1 MSTSTDEFI
10 VTEEMYERL
19 LPVFIA
25 EATHHLGEIDAAI
38 LLLAH
43 APGHEDARAI
53 LGRSAHTI
61 KGNAA
66 SLGMR
71 EIVIEAQR
79 LEWWA
84 MDEKM
89 HRTPAGLAALH
100 DARRALR
107 RLLDEVASDADF
119 RRHP

>member
-1 MSTSTDEFI
+1 MHDMTDEL
-10 VTEEMYERL
+10 YERM
-19 LPVFIA
+19 LPIFLA
-25 EATHHLGEIDAAI
+25 EATHHINAIDAAI
-38 LLLAH
+38 LLLAQN
-43 APGHEDARAI
+43 PDHEDARAS

-66 SLGMR
+66 ALGMR
-71 EIVIEAQR
+71 EMVMESQR

-84 MDEKM
+84 ADATM

-107 RLLDEVASDADF
+107 RLLDDMATDADF
-119 RRHP
+119 RRNA

>member
-1 MSTSTDEFI
+1 M
-10 VTEEMYERL
+10 TEELYERM
-19 LPVFIA
+19 LPIFLA
-25 EATHHLGEIDAAI
+25 EATHHLKEIDAAI
-38 LLLAH
+38 LLLAQH
-43 APGHEDARAI
+43 PDHEDARAV

-66 SLGMR
+66 ALGMR
-71 EIVIEAQR
+71 EMVLEAQR

-84 MDEKM
+84 ADEQM

-107 RLLDEVASDADF
+107 RLLDEMASDADF
-119 RRHP
+119 RRNA